1 MLPSRGN
8 REKSVLSVPN
18 QCFSS
23 FGAQDGIGEMKVTK
37 EIHYIL
43 DEEKLE
49 KNKITIQQ
57 ADDDDEIKVFNMACS

>member
-1 MLPSRGN
+1 
-8 REKSVLSVPN
+8 
-18 QCFSS
+18 
-23 FGAQDGIGEMKVTK
+23 MKVTK

-57 ADDDDEIKVFNMACS
+57 ADDDDDEIKAFNMACSWK

>member
-1 MLPSRGN
+1 
-8 REKSVLSVPN
+8 
-18 QCFSS
+18 
-23 FGAQDGIGEMKVTK
+23 MKVIK

-57 ADDDDEIKVFNMACS
+57 ADDDDDDEIKVLNMACS

>member
-1 MLPSRGN
+1 
-8 REKSVLSVPN
+8 
-18 QCFSS
+18 
-23 FGAQDGIGEMKVTK
+23 MKVIK

-57 ADDDDEIKVFNMACS
+57 EDDVDEIKVFNMACS